1 MVFLIDRGSCYRY
14 PNNMTPP
21 NLTPEEKTSL
31 FQESVKLL
39 RQKGVDVDRLLP
51 LAARNLMHWK
61 ENPAVWDPHGMDDYS
76 DD

>member
-1 MVFLIDRGSCYRY
+1 M
-14 PNNMTPP
+14 MPP
-21 NLTPEEKTSL
+21 DLTQEEKTRL
-31 FQESVKLL
+31 VQESVERL

-61 ENPAVWDPHGMDDYS
+61 KNPAVWDPHAVVDYS